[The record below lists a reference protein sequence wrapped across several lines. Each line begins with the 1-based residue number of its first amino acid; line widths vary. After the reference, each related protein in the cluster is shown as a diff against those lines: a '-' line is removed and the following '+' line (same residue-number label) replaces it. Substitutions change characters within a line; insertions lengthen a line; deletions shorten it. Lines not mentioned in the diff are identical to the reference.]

1 MFLFGCYFKFVNN
14 EKKIQT
20 LKLIWAAFLFQ
31 PCLLSFILLKK
42 VNPVETGVS
51 SVPSVYIYLSLV
63 FVFLSLGIYQKM
75 ILPFMLKS
83 SNESSKEIDFQRVFT
98 SHIICFAL
106 NDAVSLIGF
115 VSVSQIQ
122 NPIKSF
128 IPFALVTILLAL
140 RMFPRFR
147 PHH

>member
-1 MFLFGCYFKFVNN
+1 VNY

-20 LKLIWAAFLFQ
+20 LKFIWAAFLFQ
-31 PCLLSFILLKK
+31 PCLLSFVLANK

-51 SVPSVYIYLSLV
+51 SVSTTYIYIALV
-63 FVFLSLGIYQKM
+63 LVLLSLGIYQKK

-83 SNESSKEIDFQRVFT
+83 SHEGSKEIDFQRVFV
-98 SHIICFAL
+98 SHIICFAI
-106 NDAVSLIGF
+106 NSAVSLIGF

-128 IPFALVTILLAL
+128 IPFALSTLLLAI
-140 RMFPRFR
+140 RMFPRFKNQ
-147 PHH
+147 H

>member
-1 MFLFGCYFKFVNN
+1 MNH

-31 PCLLSFILLKK
+31 PCLLSFILFKK

-51 SVPSVYIYLSLV
+51 SVPTVYIYLSVILM
-63 FVFLSLGIYQKM
+63 FFSLCIYQKM

-83 SNESSKEIDFQRVFT
+83 SNESSKEIDFQRVIV
-98 SHIICFAL
+98 SHIFCFAL
-106 NDAVSLIGF
+106 NSAVSLIGF
-115 VSVSQIQ
+115 VSVSQMQ

-128 IPFALVTILLAL
+128 IPFVLVTILLTL

-147 PHH
+147 SHH

>member
-1 MFLFGCYFKFVNN
+1 MNH

-20 LKLIWAAFLFQ
+20 LRLIWAAFLFQ
-31 PCLLSFILLKK
+31 PCLLSFILFKK

-51 SVPSVYIYLSLV
+51 SVPTVYICISLV
-63 FVFLSLGIYQKM
+63 LVFLSLGIYQKM

-83 SNESSKEIDFQRVFT
+83 SNESSREIDFQRVFT

-115 VSVSQIQ
+115 VSVSQMQ

-128 IPFALVTILLAL
+128 IPFALATILLSL

-147 PHH
+147 SHH